1 MNCIYKKLVK
11 ICNVKESRSH
21 IETLSIDRVINKE
34 HFYEK
39 SMQKLCTKTSPIPL
53 FNFGKQTKIDFF
65 PFHTVL
71 FYGQDYEK
79 QEGLEL
85 VTSL

>member
-11 ICNVKESRSH
+11 ICNFKESRSH

-65 PFHTVL
+65 LSTQFFFMDKIMKNKRVWN
-71 FYGQDYEK
+71 
-79 QEGLEL
+79 
-85 VTSL
+85 